1 MYNYRI
7 TVRGKGQV
15 EKKGFN
21 PLDAFSSAFPNVEVK
36 PVDDPF
42 FANICIEL
50 IGGQRKSKKYY
61 DFAQPTQAAQVPQKA
76 ATPEVVKPPRVV
88 YIKDSLNNNKYV
100 LREEY
105 EGFGIYERKT
115 PTGYFVNQDWLVYN
129 GKIGFQC
136 ESYNNFCKAEL
147 KDYIDYYN
155 ENGKFGLHGF
165 RTSVQGIYGVHP
177 NNKSCSF

>member
-1 MYNYRI
+1 MSKYLISIRNHEN
-7 TVRGKGQV
+7 KQV
-15 EKKGFN
+15 MGN
-21 PLDAFSSAFPNVEVK
+21 TPLDAFSSAYPNVEIK

-61 DFAQPTQAAQVPQKA
+61 DFAKPTQVSQKA
-76 ATPEVVKPPRVV
+76 ETPEKLKLNHVV
-88 YIKDSLNNNKYV
+88 YIKDSLNNDKYV

-105 EGFGIYERKT
+105 EGFGIYQRKT
-115 PTGYFVNQDWLVYN
+115 PTGYYVNQDWLVYN

-136 ESYNNFCKAEL
+136 EPYNNFCKEDL